1 MSQGIKPLRVAGRR
15 ADDVRKRAAQDVAPR
30 AGRSATTLIA
40 AGAFPLGMT
49 NLHIYDNDNHLYL
62 TAMNLPHMSVFRF
75 DSASEAT
82 SNGVPHME
90 RLDLEAGICRI
101 LGVLARGAIERMRE
115 VPTGSVVCPLGLE
128 TWIVRPSPS
137 GRLSE
142 YFAGLPSH
150 TRRRVFIH
158 RTPVRSPWTQARC
171 LWDLAY
177 ETLEADRGSG
187 FKRVENS
194 AAALR
199 QGVEVLTYGLAA
211 YREGPQATRR
221 YFLESLGHP
230 VRHEIDEP
238 PGLQRP

>member
-1 MSQGIKPLRVAGRR
+1 
-15 ADDVRKRAAQDVAPR
+15 
-30 AGRSATTLIA
+30 
-40 AGAFPLGMT
+40 MT

-62 TAMNLPHMSVFRF
+62 TAMNLPHMSVFKF
-75 DSASEAT
+75 DSAAETTA
-82 SNGVPHME
+82 NGVPRME

-101 LGVLARGAIERMRE
+101 LAVLARGAIERMRE

-158 RTPVRSPWTQARC
+158 RTPVRSPWTHARC
-171 LWDLAY
+171 LWDMAY
-177 ETLEADRGSG
+177 ETLEAGRGSG
-187 FKRVENS
+187 LVRAENPP
-194 AAALR
+194 AALR
-199 QGVEVLTYGLAA
+199 QGVEALTYGLVA
-211 YREGPQATRR
+211 YREGPQATRS
-221 YFLESLGHP
+221 YFESLGHP